1 MVENNYRLRFLIAIC
16 IATGA
21 FFNAPVVEASA
32 DKNSTSSA
40 CLLKYDS
47 LSLIMCEKNLESE
60 GDILGMVAPI
70 TNATASDSA
79 MSSSDST
86 QQKKE
91 EKKLGVKEVKGV
103 QKEYEYTNRVVKG
116 KTKYYTMTRKH
127 PDVES
132 DRLEV
137 LVNGDKV
144 RAIKLDQSEKWYFV
158 EIFKSHDPE
167 LEGKQGW
174 IEAWLVDDEQVPVK
188 PSPTPTRALPTPS
201 AELVASTASA
211 PAPVTGSADGEAMFA
226 KINAHRASIGLPA
239 YEKSPRLCS
248 IAAQRAPEIHN
259 EVFGSGYIHQGFNER
274 GYNASATENM
284 VAMGGLDANFNW
296 WMNSG
301 IHRRAIESPSYKYS
315 CGECVG
321 GGCVQIFSSQP

>member
-1 MVENNYRLRFLIAIC
+1 MLENNYRLRFLIAIC
-16 IATGA
+16 IAAGA
-21 FFNAPVVEASA
+21 FFSAPVVEASA
-32 DKNSTSSA
+32 DKDSSSA

-47 LSLIMCEKNLESE
+47 LSRIMCEKKPGNE
-60 GDILGMVAPI
+60 GDVLGMVAPI
-70 TNATASDSA
+70 TSATSTDSA
-79 MSSSDST
+79 ST
-86 QQKKE
+86 NQSTENKKE

-103 QKEYEYTNRVVKG
+103 KKEYEYTDRVVKG
-116 KTKYYTMTRKH
+116 KTKWYTMTREH
-127 PDVES
+127 PDVDSE
-132 DRLEV
+132 RVEV

-144 RAIKLDQSEKWYFV
+144 RAIKLDQSEQWYFV

-174 IEAWLVDDEQVPVK
+174 IETWLIDDEKVPVK
-188 PSPTPTRALPTPS
+188 PSPTPTSILPSPA
-201 AELVASTASA
+201 AETQAP

-239 YEKSPRLCS
+239 FQKSDRLCA

-274 GYNASATENM
+274 GYNANATENM

-301 IHRRAIESPSYKYS
+301 IHRRAIESPTLQYS